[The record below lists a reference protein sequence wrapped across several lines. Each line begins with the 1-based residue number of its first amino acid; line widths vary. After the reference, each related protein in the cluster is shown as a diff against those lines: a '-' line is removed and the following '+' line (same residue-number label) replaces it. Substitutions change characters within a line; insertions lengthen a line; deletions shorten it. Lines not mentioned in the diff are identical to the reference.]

1 MGSYVSNSGPCFTGD
16 CMVKMSDGSEKR
28 VDELKKGDTVQGNHK
43 VMAILVTPVNKE
55 VEMVVFTKGL
65 KITPW
70 HPMIIKDDDQWA
82 FPVELRDSTKI
93 YVDNYYNLALETGH
107 IVELNTHQVVT
118 LGHGFTSNDVIKH
131 SYFGTKAVIED
142 LKKHPDWESGYLVMN
157 PDNIVRSSETGLI
170 QKI

>member
-1 MGSYVSNSGPCFTGD
+1 
-16 CMVKMSDGSEKR
+16 
-28 VDELKKGDTVQGNHK
+28 
-43 VMAILVTPVNKE
+43 
-55 VEMVVFTKGL
+55 MVVFTKGL

-131 SYFGTKAVIED
+131 PYFGTKAVIED

-157 PDNIVRSSETGLI
+157 PDNIVRSSETGLNS
-170 QKI
+170 KNLNTNK